1 MNQLP
6 NLFVGPL
13 GQAQERAIKF
23 SSGLAKAGI
32 AIGILDKIEELNL
45 ILENPKTTNLEK
57 SLTEKLIDEMIDCL
71 VELTGDRYDQEG
83 KRTVP
88 SIPN

>member
-13 GQAQERAIKF
+13 GQAQERATKF
-23 SSGLAKAGI
+23 SSNMAKAGI
-32 AIGILDKIEELNL
+32 AIGILDKLEELNL
-45 ILENPKTTNLEK
+45 ILENPKATDLEK
-57 SLTEKLIDEMIDCL
+57 SLTEKLIDEMVDCL

-88 SIPN
+88 PIPN